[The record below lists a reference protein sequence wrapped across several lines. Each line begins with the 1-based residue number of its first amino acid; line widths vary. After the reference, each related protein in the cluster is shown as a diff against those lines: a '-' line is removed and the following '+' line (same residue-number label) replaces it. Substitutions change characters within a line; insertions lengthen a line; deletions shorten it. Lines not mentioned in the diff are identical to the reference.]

1 MLQQSVTQCM
11 ALGERQKLYGSVT
24 LLTVFRSPDWMNII
38 IYSFSFP
45 VEAVL
50 IVKTNMILLNVEV
63 HSIIRILFIN
73 SIIKIRSVFDDLRV

>member
-1 MLQQSVTQCM
+1 M

-50 IVKTNMILLNVEV
+50 IVKTRRIKQHNDIIIIYYMMQSVKSLYRNMTLL
-63 HSIIRILFIN
+63 
-73 SIIKIRSVFDDLRV
+73 

>member
-1 MLQQSVTQCM
+1 
-11 ALGERQKLYGSVT
+11 
-24 LLTVFRSPDWMNII
+24 MNII

-73 SIIKIRSVFDDLRV
+73 SIFEGAQIKR